1 VGEEEAAPSI
11 LGVESSS
18 QDLELARGVCAMA
31 FLRAVV
37 VVEFDVDVGQT
48 PVFCYPPDALSETDT
63 KKIAYL
69 ALPDSNTG
77 LMNDLVYT
85 FRFRW

>member
-1 VGEEEAAPSI
+1 M
-11 LGVESSS
+11 SSH
-18 QDLELARGVCAMA
+18 QDLHLEGGIRTMA
-31 FLRAVV
+31 FIRAVV

-85 FRFRW
+85 FRFRWY